1 MDQRTLD
8 ARIQR
13 YYGEGF
19 DEAAR
24 LTTGAVGRAELARV
38 REIVTAQ
45 LAPGARVLDV
55 GGGTGVHATWLAAAG
70 HTVTLVDP
78 VASHVE
84 TARTVGTFAAEVG
97 DARALAAPD
106 ASYDAVLLA
115 GPLYHLAPREE
126 RVRALRET
134 ARVLRPGGLVFAV
147 GISRTIAALDA
158 VLRRRFTGLPGPAL
172 VHLLETGEVLDEIRN
187 PEGDFPGGHFHTG
200 AELVDELGT
209 AGFHDAWVT
218 GLEGPASLA
227 LELCTPDDDV
237 VEAALLLARRA
248 ERDRDAA
255 DVSSH
260 LLGVAIR

>member
-13 YYGEGF
+13 YYGGDF

-38 REIVTAQ
+38 REVVSAH
-45 LAPGARVLDV
+45 LSPGSRVLDV
-55 GGGTGVHATWLAAAG
+55 GGGAGAHATWLAAAG
-70 HTVTLVDP
+70 HAVTLVDP
-78 VASHVE
+78 VPSHVE
-84 TARTVGTFAAEVG
+84 SARTVGTFTAELG
-97 DARALAAPD
+97 DARALVADD

-115 GPLYHLAPREE
+115 GPLYHLVTREE
-126 RVRALRET
+126 RVRALREA
-134 ARVLRPGGLVFAV
+134 ARVLRPGGSVFAV

-172 VHLLETGEVLDEIRN
+172 VHHLETGEVLDEIRN
-187 PEGDFPGGHFHTG
+187 PEGEFPGGHFHTG
-200 AELVDELGT
+200 AELVDELGA
-209 AGFHDAWVT
+209 AGFRDAWVT

-227 LELCTPDDDV
+227 LELSAPDDDV
-237 VEAALLLARRA
+237 VDAALLLARRA
-248 ERDRDAA
+248 EGDRGAA

-260 LLGVAIR
+260 LLGIATR